1 MELNFDCAVL
11 TAAQI
16 HAADAR
22 AAQMGIR
29 PYDLMQRAGSA
40 LATSI
45 LQRFPKSRAL
55 ILCGPGNNGG
65 DGFAIARKLS
75 NMDKDVKI
83 ITIGNLDKMSHC
95 AKINFDI
102 CTNMG
107 IDHIHI
113 DSLDKRK
120 EEILKVLKSTDQV
133 ID

>member
-65 DGFAIARKLS
+65 DGFVLAHNLQQRGWSIEVVTADGKTPRHPPASEHARSWRGPLYSFERLLS
-75 NMDKDVKI
+75 QSGQSDYDV
-83 ITIGNLDKMSHC
+83 
-95 AKINFDI
+95 
-102 CTNMG
+102 
-107 IDHIHI
+107 
-113 DSLDKRK
+113 
-120 EEILKVLKSTDQV
+120 
-133 ID
+133 